1 MKRAT
6 YRIVLFLLLGA
17 IINVAVA
24 WGCAAWSTRP
34 PDQSPEDFF
43 PTLKYWGEFDADRTL
58 LESLGWNGREETPDA
73 EYILFAMASAAPGLV
88 YRELAESS
96 RSKDPNF
103 EGYVISTDVA
113 YETLAG
119 WPYLA
124 LRGVRWNQAQRG
136 EPDRWVDHMLI
147 ETPLQ
152 ADILSGRDSRSLPF
166 RPTWP
171 GFAINTILYA
181 FLGWLLVSALF
192 QLRRSIRRKHG
203 ACIKCRYDLRHA
215 EHAVCPECG
224 ATP

>member
-6 YRIVLFLLLGA
+6 VRIVLFLLLGA
-17 IINVAVA
+17 MINVAVA
-24 WGCAAWSTRP
+24 WGFAAWSTIP
-34 PDQSPEDFF
+34 PNQSMEDFS
-43 PTLKYWGEFDADRTL
+43 PTLKYWGEFDADRTR

-88 YRELAESS
+88 YREIAESS

-119 WPYLA
+119 WPWLA

-136 EPDRWVDHMLI
+136 EPDHWVDHMLI

-152 ADILSGRDSRSLPF
+152 SDILSGRDSRCLPF
-166 RPTWP
+166 RPIWP
-171 GFAINTILYA
+171 GFAINTLIYA
-181 FLGWLLVSALF
+181 TLGWLLFVGPFQVRRLIRHKCALCTNC
-192 QLRRSIRRKHG
+192 G
-203 ACIKCRYDLRHA
+203 YDLRHA
-215 EHAVCPECG
+215 DHRVCPECG
-224 ATP
+224 APT